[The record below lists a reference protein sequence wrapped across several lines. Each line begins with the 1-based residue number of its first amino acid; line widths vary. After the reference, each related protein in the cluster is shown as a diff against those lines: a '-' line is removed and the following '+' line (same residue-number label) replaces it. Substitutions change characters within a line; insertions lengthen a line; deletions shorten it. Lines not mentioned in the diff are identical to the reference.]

1 MIQAEPI
8 YVVVTGEKQNRR
20 AYFASRFQ
28 NQAQAFA
35 SAFAHDPARPRVEEY
50 QTITMG
56 ADFYVGAKAFNV
68 TMGRDDG
75 VVGVDTKPGMWDFGY
90 MNQSTDDSP
99 DVIFHVWARNEAEA
113 VATATKMRDQ
123 KVREGAWPPM
133 KVRWRVHSPAD
144 LPKKPRSEE
153 FAVAIYGPRDP
164 LVSLALSAHYGVD
177 VDGFKAE
184 AGTPGVRA
192 MEDVLKGLKSDGLA
206 LLALGPGHV
215 IPIVTISSSGPPP
228 TPPVP
233 AAFGIA
239 FWVEEEATR

>member
-1 MIQAEPI
+1 HLPPLQGDSAKTRSRHPRRRRRGRRSDPTRGRNPEGGRAMIQAEPI

-99 DVIFHVWARNEAEA
+99 
-113 VATATKMRDQ
+113 
-123 KVREGAWPPM
+123 
-133 KVRWRVHSPAD
+133 
-144 LPKKPRSEE
+144 
-153 FAVAIYGPRDP
+153 
-164 LVSLALSAHYGVD
+164 
-177 VDGFKAE
+177 
-184 AGTPGVRA
+184 
-192 MEDVLKGLKSDGLA
+192 
-206 LLALGPGHV
+206 
-215 IPIVTISSSGPPP
+215 
-228 TPPVP
+228 
-233 AAFGIA
+233 
-239 FWVEEEATR
+239 